1 MNSFRH
7 AITEDRERQ
16 APYLLFLS
24 KTLCVGIKTY
34 RKLQTVFQSP
44 EEVYNTPVQ
53 KLENT
58 GILTKAQL
66 MRFYEPEVRNNIQRE
81 YENLLKENIRLIC
94 TEDRDYPPKLLQIKD
109 TPPVVF
115 LKGKLPSLNVPCAS
129 IIGARECSVYG
140 ANVASRLGELFASAK
155 VAVVSGMARG
165 IDSIGQSAAV
175 MAGGYSLAVLGGGA
189 DVIYPKES
197 GNLYRRLEQTGGI
210 LSEYPPGTAPQP
222 AYFAQ
227 RNRLISGLSDAVCV
241 IEAKEKSGTLITVD
255 CALEQGREVYALP
268 GRITD
273 ATSFGTNE
281 LIRQGAGIISDLDG
295 FLADFLTTYSWDLPA
310 ETNKEQKVKLPYPSF
325 LSANEKLVLENIDEN
340 SFTTDQLSVKT
351 GIPAYELLGVC
362 VSLCTNLLLKNVGAG
377 RFTAT
382 SKGIEIRNVLIAY
395 NG

>member
-7 AITEDRERQ
+7 AITEDKERQ

-44 EEVYNTPVQ
+44 EEVFKATPQ
-53 KLENT
+53 SLEST
-58 GILTKAQL
+58 KILNKAQIK
-66 MRFYEPEVRNNIQRE
+66 RFYEPEIRENIHSE
-81 YENLLKENIRLIC
+81 YENLLNEGIRLLC
-94 TEDRDYPPKLLQIKD
+94 AEDRDYPQKLLQIKD
-109 TPPVVF
+109 PPPVVF
-115 LKGKLPSLNVPCAS
+115 LKGKLPSPGAPCAS
-129 IIGARECSVYG
+129 IIGARECTVYG
-140 ANVASRLGELFASAK
+140 ANVAARLGELFAAAG

-175 MAGGYSLAVLGGGA
+175 MAGGYSLALLGGGV

-197 GNLYRRLEQTGGI
+197 GNLYRRLEKTGGI
-210 LSEYPPGTAPQP
+210 LSEYPPKTAPMP

-295 FLADFLTTYSWDLPA
+295 FVADFLCTYAP
-310 ETNKEQKVKLPYPSF
+310 ETAKDTESEQKIRLPYPSF
-325 LSANEKLVLENIDEN
+325 LSENEKLVLENIDEN

-351 GIPAYELLGVC
+351 GIPSYELLGVC